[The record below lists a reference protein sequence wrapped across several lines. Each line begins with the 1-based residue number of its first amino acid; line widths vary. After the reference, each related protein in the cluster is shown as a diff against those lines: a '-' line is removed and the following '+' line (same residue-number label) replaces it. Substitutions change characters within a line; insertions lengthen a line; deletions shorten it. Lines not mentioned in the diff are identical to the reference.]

1 MTQQS
6 LWYNRV
12 MIKNITLTYIAIV
25 LTPVIA
31 FVIDEVI
38 DLRVPSWPEFVFET
52 VFSLIILFYVALL
65 GSLAYQLV
73 IRKKLSTTDV
83 KTSQKVGT
91 LLLSLLVLFML
102 FIFEAFLLFSL
113 AFTGDISLATL
124 FATIAFPTMF
134 VLVIIIQFVIL
145 RLPKTL

>member
-1 MTQQS
+1 
-6 LWYNRV
+6 
-12 MIKNITLTYIAIV
+12 MIKNIALTYIAIA

-31 FVIDEVI
+31 FVINEVI
-38 DLRVPSWPEFVFET
+38 DLRMPSWPEFVFEI
-52 VFSLIILFYVALL
+52 VFLLIILFCAALL

-73 IRKKLSTTDV
+73 IRKKLSTTYV
-83 KTSQKVGT
+83 KTLQKVGT

-134 VLVIIIQFVIL
+134 ILVIIIQFVIL
-145 RLPKTL
+145 QRPKTL

>member
-25 LTPVIA
+25 LTPVIV

-38 DLRVPSWPEFVFET
+38 DLRMPSWPKFVFEI
-52 VFSLIILFYVALL
+52 VFLLIILFYAALL

-102 FIFEAFLLFSL
+102 FIFEAAFLFSL
-113 AFTGDISLATL
+113 GFSDDTSLATL
-124 FATIAFPTMF
+124 FASLAFPFMF
-134 VLVIIIQFVIL
+134 IFVIIIQFVIL